1 VSLMF
6 ENYLHLRALG
16 VRRAWCLSGM
26 NTVARRLLV
35 LVFWFMVLTLCV
47 TAAHLRIE
55 HATNEARHAVGEVVS
70 SQAAEIKALSNI
82 LASCLGDK
90 EGAIYIGGELYLCG
104 ASRTG
109 IKR

>member
-1 VSLMF
+1 MF
-6 ENYLHLRALG
+6 KNYLHLSALG

-26 NTVARRLLV
+26 NTVVLRLAV
-35 LVFWFMVLTLCV
+35 PMFWLMVIALWAV
-47 TAAHLRIE
+47 AANFHIE
-55 HATNEARHAVGEVVS
+55 HAADEARHAVLEVVS
-70 SQAAEIKALSNI
+70 DQAAEIKALSTI

-90 EGAIYIGGELYLCG
+90 DGAIYIGDELYLCG